1 MFVFKILAFSHQN
14 AAIILLK
21 NDALN
26 ANYRH
31 QSYSALHNIL
41 INILRVLYITAN
53 LHCKSR
59 NLPYRCWQIQYRF
72 AVISEAPSTSIEMV
86 TWHWRTHTGRSD
98 RGRARPAA
106 PAPLPETDRQANK
119 GISVNAYLESLRMRP

>member
-53 LHCKSR
+53 LHVNHATFHTDVGK
-59 NLPYRCWQIQYRF
+59 Y
-72 AVISEAPSTSIEMV
+72 SI
-86 TWHWRTHTGRSD
+86 D
-98 RGRARPAA
+98 
-106 PAPLPETDRQANK
+106 
-119 GISVNAYLESLRMRP
+119 LR